1 MISLEKEVKDYL
13 INEVKDE
20 EELGSTYLEYG
31 LYKSAHLTRDECL
44 YWCVPHE
51 DEEEED

>member
-1 MISLEKEVKDYL
+1 MIIFLKILVYILHK
-13 INEVKDE
+13 
-20 EELGSTYLEYG
+20 YLEYG

-51 DEEEED
+51 DCLYEDEEEED